1 MIKQAFYFM
10 VLPVKKIKVAV
21 LYGGRSAEHEV
32 SLQSAAA
39 VIKNLD
45 KNKFEVIPVSI
56 DKQGHWLVNDLKQF
70 PLDESAPVKT
80 SVSKELFVPEAIINQ
95 TESFFDVVF
104 PVLHGSFGEDGTMQG
119 LLEILGLP
127 YVGANVLGSAIG
139 MDKVIA
145 KRLAQADKI
154 PVVPFVTFNTGEW
167 KISQTALQKRIE
179 KELDYPLFVKPVNA
193 GSSLGITKVKKAADL
208 LAAVNL
214 AAEFDTKILVEQ
226 ALVVREI
233 EVAVLENLSFGEQP
247 LVSVLG
253 EINPQHE
260 FYSYEAKYLDDK
272 GAELIIPAVLQ
283 ERQSEKIKKLAAKVF
298 SSLACQ
304 GMARVDFFIE
314 EATQN
319 VYLNEI
325 NTIPGFTKISM
336 YPKLWEASGLSYQQ
350 LLTHLIELALARH
363 ARLSH
368 LKQSQSL

>member
-1 MIKQAFYFM
+1 M

-21 LYGGRSAEHEV
+21 LYGGQSAEHEV

-70 PLDESAPVKT
+70 PSDESAPVKT
-80 SVSKELFVPEAIINQ
+80 SVSKTLFVPETIINQ
-95 TESFFDVVF
+95 KESFCDVVF

-139 MDKVIA
+139 MDKVVA

-167 KISQTALQKRIE
+167 EINQTFVQKRIE

-226 ALVVREI
+226 ALEVREI
-233 EVAVLENLSFGEQP
+233 EAAVLESLSFGEEP

-272 GAELIIPAVLQ
+272 GAKLTIPAMLG
-283 ERQSEKIKKLAAKVF
+283 EGQSEKIKKLAAKVF
-298 SSLACQ
+298 ISLACE

-314 EATQN
+314 EATQKI
-319 VYLNEI
+319 YLNEI

-363 ARLSH
+363 TRLSH
-368 LKQSQSL
+368 LKQSQVL

>member
-1 MIKQAFYFM
+1 MIKQAFHFM
-10 VLPVKKIKVAV
+10 ALPVKKIKVAV

-80 SVSKELFVPEAIINQ
+80 SASKELFVPETIINQ
-95 TESFFDVVF
+95 TKSFFDVVF

-139 MDKVIA
+139 MDKVVA

-167 KISQTALQKRIE
+167 EINQTALQKRIAE
-179 KELDYPLFVKPVNA
+179 ELDYPVFVKPVNA

-208 LAAVNL
+208 RTAVNL

-233 EVAVLENLSFGEQP
+233 EVAVLESLSFGEEP

-253 EINPQHE
+253 EINPCLL
-260 FYSYEAKYLDDK
+260 YTSD
-272 GAELIIPAVLQ
+272 
-283 ERQSEKIKKLAAKVF
+283 AA
-298 SSLACQ
+298 
-304 GMARVDFFIE
+304 DE
-314 EATQN
+314 
-319 VYLNEI
+319 
-325 NTIPGFTKISM
+325 
-336 YPKLWEASGLSYQQ
+336 
-350 LLTHLIELALARH
+350 
-363 ARLSH
+363 
-368 LKQSQSL
+368 